1 MTAYSFEN
9 VMKMSSKQRC
19 EPMLKMIKKHE
30 YMESKGIG
38 CTLNDKKKKNSSLV
52 SVISRYVV
60 LGEIYLGL
68 IVNTTVEYS
77 NVSVYIASVF
87 IMTSCSTIAVNTQYV
102 LFYCHFYSTA
112 LKGY

>member
-38 CTLNDKKKKNSSLV
+38 CTLNDKKKKNFFGVRYFTLCSSG
-52 SVISRYVV
+52 SDIS
-60 LGEIYLGL
+60 GSDCKH
-68 IVNTTVEYS
+68 YS
-77 NVSVYIASVF
+77 GI
-87 IMTSCSTIAVNTQYV
+87 
-102 LFYCHFYSTA
+102 
-112 LKGY
+112 